1 MNYKKIDD
9 LLTAKDLSFKL
20 LAERIGVTRTGLYH
34 TIKNKTLTVSAL
46 EKIAEVFEV
55 PVIVFFEDENEKW
68 TKSALID
75 EVKKLDEENEVLW
88 NRIDELMDTIRAK
101 RSILRLT
108 YTQLKSLQDSRLNEI
123 ISAIDESENFEN
135 HPVRE
140 KRKILGIDLGT
151 NSIGMAITDSSD
163 AKKPEVEVMINQM
176 KESIGEIINQTE
188 NNPSRM
194 ERIDKLRENLLKLEK
209 SLQISSGNQ

>member
-9 LLTAKDLSFKL
+9 LLTAKNLSFKL

-68 TKSALID
+68 TKSALND

-88 NRIDELMDTIRAK
+88 NRIDELMDTVRAK

-108 YTQLKSLQDSRLNEI
+108 YTQLKSLQDNRLNDVIE
-123 ISAIDESENFEN
+123 AIDESEKFEN
-135 HPVRE
+135 PEPKV
-140 KRKILGIDLGT
+140 KRRTLGLDLGT
-151 NSIGMAITDSSD
+151 NSIGWALTETKDNGTMSIAENGIIIANNQSPELNRTKP
-163 AKKPEVEVMINQM
+163 KKGFRS
-176 KESIGEIINQTE
+176 K
-188 NNPSRM
+188 
-194 ERIDKLRENLLKLEK
+194 DK
-209 SLQISSGNQ
+209 